1 MGERGRGIGGG
12 GVKTRER
19 AGCIGVCASTR
30 AAPLKADRVC
40 VRTQKGLARSGIR
53 EELSGTE
60 LGRRAGAHRRSLP
73 RPRHRRCRAR
83 ARTRSTP
90 MPKGACTQQALH
102 SAESSRQDDWAGG
115 VEAHARSRQETP
127 LAADSCRG
135 HAGDAACGM
144 QRGLCREDNS
154 SRVLKNGKPERCES
168 QVQRAATHHAKTLPK
183 GCGDAWV
190 W

>member
-1 MGERGRGIGGG
+1 
-12 GVKTRER
+12 
-19 AGCIGVCASTR
+19 
-30 AAPLKADRVC
+30 
-40 VRTQKGLARSGIR
+40 
-53 EELSGTE
+53 
-60 LGRRAGAHRRSLP
+60 
-73 RPRHRRCRAR
+73 
-83 ARTRSTP
+83 

-127 LAADSCRG
+127 LEADSCKGR
-135 HAGDAACGM
+135 AGDAACGM

-183 GCGDAWV
+183 DCRDAWV
-190 W
+190 FGSSSGWPRGLESCGNGSRCSPFPECRQSWVGGAVAGSRGA